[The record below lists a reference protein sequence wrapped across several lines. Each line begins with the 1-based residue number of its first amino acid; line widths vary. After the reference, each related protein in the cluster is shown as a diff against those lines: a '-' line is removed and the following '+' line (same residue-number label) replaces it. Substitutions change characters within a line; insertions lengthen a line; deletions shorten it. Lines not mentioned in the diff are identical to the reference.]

1 MSNELKNKKEA
12 WHSLELEDILV
23 SVDSSLS
30 GLSKEQVISRLSKY
44 GKNILPVETSRSTWK
59 LLMTQFANPLMYLM
73 AIAVGVSLYLNNL
86 VEGIFILIVMISN
99 ALVGFYQEHK
109 ANKSLQALKIM
120 IRLRARVLRDNI
132 EVEIDVEDIVPG
144 DILILRAGDKI
155 PADGRIIEAREFRVN
170 EASLTGEARPIEKT
184 PSTISTAAQI
194 ADQTNMVFMGTFVES
209 GSANILVLETGVN
222 TQYGD
227 IVTMLKETPEE
238 QTPLQLAVISLS
250 KFIGIFISI
259 VIGALI
265 IEGYLAG
272 QSFPTI
278 FETALALFVSAIPEG
293 LLPAITII
301 LVLGMRRILNQN
313 GLVRRLAATE
323 TLGSVTV
330 ICTDKTGTLTEGKM
344 EAESILT
351 VDGTFPVEKTL
362 LSELPP
368 AARLIIN
375 GSALATDAYI
385 ENPLADY
392 DELVVRGNFTEQAL
406 LRMAYRFDIKKHELE
421 QDNVLVDTLFF
432 SSERKYSASLRQIG
446 GLKTL
451 YVVGAFE
458 KMEEYLTNVLIGE
471 EKLTLHDSAYQALI
485 SKKDAAVKVGYRV
498 LTFAYSEVKEEHE
511 SIPSLLSKG
520 LTLAGFV
527 TIIDPIRDDVPAAFA
542 KTRQAGIKTVI
553 VTGDH
558 KLTARAVAEKIGL
571 IIADEDILEGIDIEA
586 MDDDQLREQVKTVIL
601 YARVSPRHKLRI
613 VQAFQEN
620 GEVVAMFGDGVNDA
634 PALKAADIGVAVQ
647 TQVVATQEV
656 ADIVLLDGGFSTII
670 KSIEQG
676 RIIFANI
683 RKIFLY
689 LITQDFSQFFIFIA
703 SIMFGLPLPLSAAQL
718 LLINLV
724 ESGLPDLALT
734 TEQEKEGIMDEPPRK
749 KSESILSKPVRQ
761 FMISVFIISGL
772 TAFLF
777 YAVLLQ
783 IIPDPDKVRTMIMV
797 LFSLES
803 LFLAFS
809 MRSFTKRIF
818 RKDIFSNRILVGAVI
833 ISLGMVLG
841 TVYLPVL
848 QRTLTTVPLQ
858 AFDWGLIIAVNLT
871 IIILIDGIKLHLFAL
886 GGSKRKLKT

>member
-1 MSNELKNKKEA
+1 MSINKKIKPEP
-12 WHSLELEDILV
+12 WCSYEIEDIFV
-23 SVDSSLS
+23 RVNSSLS
-30 GLSKEQVISRLSKY
+30 GLPTEEAAKRLAQY

-59 LLMTQFANPLMYLM
+59 LILAQFANPLMYLM
-73 AIAVGVSLYLNNL
+73 ALAVAVSLYLSNL
-86 VEGIFILIVMISN
+86 VEGVFILIVMVSN

-109 ANKSLQALKIM
+109 ANKSLQALKSM

-132 EVEIDVEDIVPG
+132 EVEIGVEDIVPG

-170 EASLTGEARPIEKT
+170 EASLTGEAKPIEKT
-184 PSTISTAAQI
+184 AATIAIAAQI
-194 ADQTNMVFMGTFVES
+194 ADQTNMVFMGTFVET
-209 GSANILVLETGVN
+209 GSANILILETGVR

-259 VIGALI
+259 VISALI

-301 LVLGMRRILNQN
+301 LVLGMRRILHQR

-351 VDGTFPVEKTL
+351 ADGTFPVTATSSAL
-362 LSELPP
+362 TST
-368 AARLIIN
+368 AGALIIN
-375 GSALATDAYI
+375 GSVLATDAYI
-385 ENPLADY
+385 ENPLAEY
-392 DELVVRGNFTEQAL
+392 EELVVRGNFTEQAL
-406 LRMAYRFDIKKHELE
+406 LRMAYTFGVKKHELE
-421 QDNVLVDTLFF
+421 QTNVLTDTLFF
-432 SSERKYSASLRQIG
+432 SSERKYSASLRQVG
-446 GLKTL
+446 EQKTL

-458 KMEEYLTNVLIGE
+458 KMSEYLTTVLVGE
-471 EKLTLHDSAYQALI
+471 ETQLLHEPSYHALI
-485 SKKDAAVKVGYRV
+485 DKKDEAVKAGYRV
-498 LTFAYSEVKEEHE
+498 LAFAYRTVSGEHN
-511 SIPSLLSKG
+511 SIAALLNEG

-527 TIIDPIRDDVPAAFA
+527 TIIDPIRDDVPEAFVE
-542 KTRQAGIKTVI
+542 TRQAGVKTVI

-558 KLTARAVAEKIGL
+558 KFTARAVAEKIGL
-571 IIADEDILEGIDIEA
+571 AIADEDILEGVDIEA
-586 MDDDQLREQVKTVIL
+586 MDDGQLREHVKTVLL

-613 VQAFQEN
+613 VQALQEN

-634 PALKAADIGVAVQ
+634 PALKAADIGVAVE

-656 ADIVLLDGGFSTII
+656 ADIVLLDGGFNTII

-676 RIIFANI
+676 RIIFSNI

-703 SIMFGLPLPLSAAQL
+703 SILFGLPLPLSAAQL

-734 TEQEKEGIMDEPPRK
+734 TEQEKEGIMNEPPRK
-749 KSESILSKPVRQ
+749 KTESILNQPVRQ

-772 TAFLF
+772 SAFLF
-777 YAVLLQ
+777 YVLLLQ
-783 IIPDPDKVRTMIMV
+783 LIPDPHKVRTMIMV

-818 RKDIFSNRILVGAVI
+818 RNDIFSNRILVAAVI
-833 ISLGMVLG
+833 ISLGMVLC
-841 TVYLPVL
+841 TVYVPAL
-848 QRTLTTVPLQ
+848 QKILITVPLQ
-858 AFDWGLIIAVNLT
+858 ISDWGLIISVNLI
-871 IIILIDGIKLHLFAL
+871 IIILVDGIKLRLFKAH
-886 GGSKRKLKT
+886 RP